1 MGAYD
6 EHLALHPRPG
16 LRRDRGGRGGVRPGG
31 AGLARVDRRAWLRQR
46 RHGPTP
52 HRRWPQGPRHRPV
65 GSVDCARP
73 WSGAAGQMP
82 AKIDGSAARVLPSS
96 RCAPAANL
104 SSIWPRLASC
114 PRGRSRNWTT
124 GRDWAVLVETHEEG
138 DLLTRPHHELPRTR
152 RGLPA
157 QRGRPPPAPVPAGRN
172 PRAAVRRGLPCG
184 TRRRYGEASPGRGAT
199 CTWLASR
206 ISATGVSESQDL
218 AALGR
223 DAGRVV
229 RSTGIISA
237 MASEAANELLRS
249 GREAL
254 AAAD

>member
-138 DLLTRPHHELPRTR
+138 DLLTRRITSFRERGAGYR
-152 RGLPA
+152 RSEEDNR
-157 QRGRPPPAPVPAGRN
+157 QRLYRPGGTLALL
-172 PRAAVRRGLPCG
+172 RRGLPCG
-184 TRRRYGEASPGRGAT
+184 TRRRYGEASPGRGRHVYVA
-199 CTWLASR
+199 R
-206 ISATGVSESQDL
+206 KPD
-218 AALGR
+218 
-223 DAGRVV
+223 
-229 RSTGIISA
+229 
-237 MASEAANELLRS
+237 
-249 GREAL
+249 
-254 AAAD
+254 